1 MKQPILIAENVG
13 LAIDNYTILQD
24 INFTVNPGEFVGI
37 IGPNGAGKSTLLK
50 SLRGIHS
57 TIGTIEIFGENL
69 HTLSEKQIARKV
81 AYMQQEIN
89 TGFGFSAKQVVLA
102 GRYPYLEWWQNESE
116 EDYAIAEKYMKF
128 TGVSHLADKDINHM
142 SGGEKQRVL
151 LAKVLTQE
159 TDLIFLDE
167 PTASLDLTYQEEIFR
182 QCKELCRQGKTILI
196 VVHDIRLAA
205 KFCSRLILLN
215 KGNVLADGLPE
226 EVITTGNLHQAYQM
240 NAAVFNNYVSG
251 LLDIYTYHKEDRNDS
266 KQRIHIISGGGI
278 GSDLIRKLYEQHYK
292 ISTGVLSTGDGDAI
306 VASAFN
312 AKVIYKEAFAPI
324 DESSSEEN
332 RMLIAHAN
340 FTVLCNIAYGINNL
354 MNLKDAFIAKQLIV
368 LEDTPIEERDYTN
381 GEAKH
386 LYDALI
392 RQSQVQVMTTNEFM
406 HLMEQKNGVF
416 KSI

>member
-1 MKQPILIAENVG
+1 MKEPILIAENLG
-13 LAIDNYTILQD
+13 LTIDEHPILQD
-24 INFTVNPGEFVGI
+24 INLTVDTGEFVGI

-50 SLRGIHS
+50 GLRGIHPATGS
-57 TIGTIEIFGENL
+57 IEVFGEKL
-69 HTLSEKQIARKV
+69 HVLSEKQIARKV

-89 TGFGFSAKQVVLA
+89 TGFGFTAKQVVLA

-116 EDYAIAEKYMKF
+116 NDDAIAEKYMKF
-128 TGVSHLADKDINHM
+128 TGVSHLANKDINHM

-182 QCKELCRQGKTILI
+182 QCKQLCQQGKTILI

-205 KFCSRLILLN
+205 KFCSRLILLH

-226 EVITTGNLHQAYQM
+226 EVITGDNLHEAYQM
-240 NAAVFNNYVSG
+240 HAAVFNNYVSG
-251 LLDIYTYHKEDRNDS
+251 LLDIYTYHEKNENNRD
-266 KQRIHIISGGGI
+266 KRIHIIAGGGI
-278 GSDLIRKLYEQHYK
+278 ASDLIRKLYEQHYQ

-306 VASAFN
+306 VASAFD
-312 AKVIYKEAFAPI
+312 AKVIYKDAFAPI

-332 RMLIAHAN
+332 RALIRQAN
-340 FTVLCNIAYGINNL
+340 FTVLCNVAYGINNL
-354 MNLKDAFIAKQLIV
+354 RNLKDSLMAKHLIV
-368 LEDTPIEERDYTN
+368 LQDTPIEERDYTN
-381 GEAKH
+381 GEAKR

-392 RQSQVQVMTTNEFM
+392 QQSQVKVMTTNEFM
-406 HLMEQKNGVF
+406 QLMEQGKWE
-416 KSI
+416 I

>member
-1 MKQPILIAENVG
+1 MKEPILIAENLG
-13 LAIDNYTILQD
+13 LTIDEHPILQD
-24 INFTVNPGEFVGI
+24 INFTVDTGEFVGI

-57 TIGTIEIFGENL
+57 ATGNVEAFGNKL
-69 HTLSEKQIARKV
+69 HHLSEKEIARKI

-116 EDYAIAEKYMKF
+116 EDYAIAAKYMNF
-128 TGVSHLADKDINHM
+128 TGVVHLADKDLNHM

-182 QCKELCRQGKTILI
+182 QCKELCQQGKTILI

-215 KGNVLADGLPE
+215 KGKVLADGLPE
-226 EVITTGNLHQAYQM
+226 EVITPDNLHQAYQM

-251 LLDIYTYHKEDRNDS
+251 LLDIYTYHEENRNDIN
-266 KQRIHIISGGGI
+266 KRIHIIAGGGI
-278 GSDLIRKLYEQHYK
+278 ASDLIRKLYEQHYQ
-292 ISTGVLSTGDGDAI
+292 ISAGVLSTGDGDAI

-312 AKVIYKEAFAPI
+312 AKVIYKDAFAPI
-324 DESSSEEN
+324 DESSREEN
-332 RMLIAHAN
+332 CMLIRHTN
-340 FTVLCNIAYGINNL
+340 LTLLCNIAYGINNL
-354 MNLKDAFIAKQLIV
+354 MNLKDAFLAKELIV
-368 LEDTPIEERDYTN
+368 LEDTPIEERDYAN
-381 GEAKH
+381 GEAKR
-386 LYDALI
+386 LYNALI
-392 RQSQVQVMTTNEFM
+392 QQSQVKVMTTNAFM
-406 HLMEQKNGVF
+406 KLLEQEKWSF
-416 KSI
+416 